1 MNEQSQDF
9 TEPGAAFQKIWLG
22 SMSKLM
28 QAAFTFSPNST
39 PPELLREIR
48 NGILQALGETWNE
61 FLRSPQFQEN
71 MKQCMEN
78 AVAFRKHTN
87 DFMAKVHKEMQTPS
101 RDDIDT
107 IQLTVRHMETRIL
120 DRLEKLAKLIEEL
133 KPGTSAVKTSR
144 TGAKAAVRQPQ
155 ARRASRR
162 RAAKT
167 VNQSR
172 NL

>member
-1 MNEQSQDF
+1 M
-9 TEPGAAFQKIWLG
+9 
-22 SMSKLM
+22 
-28 QAAFTFSPNST
+28 
-39 PPELLREIR
+39 
-48 NGILQALGETWNE
+48 
-61 FLRSPQFQEN
+61 
-71 MKQCMEN
+71 
-78 AVAFRKHTN
+78 AFRKHTN

-120 DRLEKLAKLIEEL
+120 DRLEKLAKQIEEL
-133 KPGTSAVKTSR
+133 KPGTGALKTSR